1 MDWDCPS
8 YNEALATQI
17 QKNFGKVRPF
27 AVSVSMGVCVGVCG
41 GGDVT
46 YSTIVPLVR
55 LLHSLLVAT
64 PSTSPRCL
72 FPCSQITPEVAI
84 KDITAPEMSGD
95 NHLAYYDLTHM
106 MIYVSFAASHTDGGN
121 PNAYARQFTVFDANA
136 LFDVAPPTSF
146 ETDE

>member
-17 QKNFGKVRPF
+17 RKNFGKVRPF
-27 AVSVSMGVCVGVCG
+27 AVSVSMGGCVGVCG

-55 LLHSLLVAT
+55 LPSLPSCGHSVNLSSMPL
-64 PSTSPRCL
+64 PL
-72 FPCSQITPEVAI
+72 SQITPEVAI